1 MLPVLLLIILRE
13 VASLRT
19 AQLKGNLVF
28 ETEQQSTVTINPH
41 YIQFNRQFDLSNIQT
56 AINLLTN
63 YTESYSQYCND
74 IQKDRKRV
82 YDMFQAN
89 AMYFAGKTVCR
100 NNHGFLPEIRTE
112 AEAERLMELMKL
124 INIKETPAGVTIS
137 NNSLIYLRTGQP
149 NLFKSYRYCKECK
162 IINHFIPPDSKRK
175 TVLVYA
181 YDETNVLHIKESKC
195 YTDSCESSPI
205 ICTKGTEFDSSIL
218 TTLASHSC
226 VRDTEYMQ
234 QTNKFLQQEYDSF
247 VDATDTVMKRRR
259 RFAPP
264 RRRKRMIPAIPLIT
278 GGMIG
283 GGFMST
289 AISGI
294 NPFTFIGEMV
304 GGVFGLATARDL
316 RMTQEMI
323 KKVSFELDKVKLNQQ
338 TIVEAINGM
347 MAHSTRLEKLIRFQ
361 THDIAVIYG
370 ELDSKIAMRYL
381 QSVIQM
387 TLLKI
392 HASMVAARQ
401 FKPSPYVFGQ
411 KDLRDLTSD
420 PRYFKNKMT
429 TQLEDVA
436 TALIVVDN
444 KFTFLIAVPLKEE
457 KSQYN
462 TYKIR
467 QLPIFNNNK
476 TYQATIANPYYAIN
490 MNTNEYIPL
499 TDADYSGC
507 SQRPMCATQ
516 QPIFTITSKSPCEIS
531 SFVFSRQVCPLEIAH
546 PAGPSFL
553 NYGNTTFYS
562 VPEKLIVNVRCS
574 INGQSLSRHEN
585 IDGIGSFQAHTGCT
599 TQVLEQAQ
607 IRPIHVAEIHDLEG
621 NSVFGVLKQFDFSSI
636 QYPKEPD
643 QNTTTQKPITIL
655 EVSSF
660 SEGLQLL
667 FDVQTNST
675 DVARIFLGITIFI
688 IFFLLIYLCVPP
700 FKLWFNDCCSFTKPH
715 KYWGQKYINVP
726 QFVKIHKPSSHLHER
741 MQHFCTRIRNLF
753 TRTSAYNTNSKTS
766 TSNPCNAEIFHD
778 FQQPIITNS
787 MYPNINLNN
796 V

>member
-1 MLPVLLLIILRE
+1 MLTVLLLIILRV

-41 YIQFNRQFDLSNIQT
+41 YIQFNRQFDLSNIQI
-56 AINLLTN
+56 AIDLLTN
-63 YTESYSQYCND
+63 YTESYNQYCND

-89 AMYFAGKTVCR
+89 AMFFEGNTVCR
-100 NNHGFLPEIRTE
+100 KNHGFVPEVRTE

-124 INIKETPAGVTIS
+124 INIKETPAGVMIS
-137 NNSLIYLRTGQP
+137 NRTLVYVRTGQL
-149 NLFKSYRYCKECK
+149 NLFKSYRYCNECK
-162 IINHFIPPDSKRK
+162 IISHFIPPDSKRK
-175 TVLVYA
+175 SVFVYA
-181 YDETNVLHIKESKC
+181 YDDSNVMHIKESKC
-195 YTDSCESSPI
+195 YTEACESSPI

-218 TTLASHSC
+218 TTLATHSC
-226 VRDTEYMQ
+226 IRDTAYMQ
-234 QTNKFLQQEYDSF
+234 QTNKFLQQEYESF
-247 VDATDTVMKRRR
+247 VDATNTIMKRRR

-264 RRRKRMIPAIPLIT
+264 LRRKRMIPAIPLLT

-283 GGFMST
+283 GGLMSS
-289 AISGI
+289 AMSGI

-316 RMTQEMI
+316 RITQEMI
-323 KKVSFELDKVKLNQQ
+323 QKVSFELDKVKINQQ

-347 MAHSTRLEKLIRFQ
+347 MVHSTRLEKLIRFQ
-361 THDIAVIYG
+361 THDVAVIYG

-420 PRYFKNKMT
+420 PKYFKNKMT

-436 TALIVVDN
+436 TALIVVNN

-457 KSQYN
+457 KSQYS

-476 TYQATIANPYYAIN
+476 TYKASVTNQFYAIN
-490 MNTNEYIPL
+490 LNTNEYIPL
-499 TDADYSGC
+499 TDTDYSGC
-507 SQRPMCATQ
+507 SQKPLCATQ
-516 QPIFTITSKSPCEIS
+516 QPVFTITSKSPCEIS
-531 SFVFSRQVCPLEIAH
+531 SFVFSKQICPLELA
-546 PAGPSFL
+546 PPVGPSFL

-562 VPEKLIVNVRCS
+562 VPEKLTVNVRCS
-574 INGQSLSRHEN
+574 INGRPLSRHET

-621 NSVFGVLKQFDFSSI
+621 NSVFGVLKQFDFSAI
-636 QYPKEPD
+636 QYPQEPD

-660 SEGLQLL
+660 TQGLNLL
-667 FDVQTNST
+667 FDVKTNST
-675 DVARIFLGITIFI
+675 DVARIFLALTCFI
-688 IFFLLIYLCVPP
+688 ILFLIIYLCVPP

-726 QFVKIHKPSSHLHER
+726 QFVKIQKPATHVHER
-741 MQHFCTRIRNLF
+741 MQHFCSNIRKFF
-753 TRTSAYNTNSKTS
+753 TKTSVNNTNTINNS
-766 TSNPCNAEIFHD
+766 SNHADFYHD
-778 FQQPIITNS
+778 FQQPVITNS
-787 MYPNINLNN
+787 MYPTINLNN